1 MQLGCLMHFLL
12 VSCFLQV
19 CVWEPG
25 TGALINTIYGH
36 VDTVKS
42 VAFNPQTENIALPLL
57 ASAGDF
63 TIRLSDPRPDHKS
76 DILTLSPHL
85 PGKEVEVVTISPD
98 GSLLVSGGRDGI
110 IVLMTLFVPSIMPRS
125 ESGYSTSS
133 ALRRSRVVRDRSYLY
148 DATEIGEIPDE
159 LDEEEDLEAELEAE
173 ALDKILSEPPKQLT
187 KKTSFTRMKRR
198 SRVAEKEVELLDYAT
213 MKRKGVRAR
222 ESREKRVQA
231 KQVDIPTMVAHL
243 SAAIRAYGPEE
254 PSSSSSS
261 ESEEENEAE
270 EIIEWAQEE
279 PPPSK
284 STVDVASKVAVF
296 SNPEILTTANPPKA
310 APNNIGKLKDRRDA
324 FEKPDTSP
332 NSDIEQEF
340 FKVMPGELENTLQRE
355 YNFGESMST
364 NFDESFMHASGHYSV
379 RSPEYLD
386 SSLRSDDFHYG
397 QPFEVPSDWTI
408 PELEDPYATERKD
421 YRKLQGF
428 VPSLPA
434 AVEHDE
440 DRFTEEVG
448 SGDEYGEEIPLS
460 EI

>member
-1 MQLGCLMHFLL
+1 M
-12 VSCFLQV
+12 
-19 CVWEPG
+19 
-25 TGALINTIYGH
+25 
-36 VDTVKS
+36 DTVKN
-42 VAFNPQTENIALPLL
+42 VAFNPHTENVALPLL

-133 ALRRSRVVRDRSYLY
+133 VLRRSRVVRDRSYIY
-148 DATEIGEIPDE
+148 DATDIGEIPVE

-173 ALDKILSEPPKQLT
+173 ALDKILTEPPTKLT

-198 SRVAEKEVELLDYAT
+198 SRVAEKEVELQDHAT

-222 ESREKRVQA
+222 ESREKRVQV

-284 STVDVASKVAVF
+284 STVDVASKVAAF
-296 SNPEILTTANPPKA
+296 SNPEILTTANPPKMP
-310 APNNIGKLKDRRDA
+310 PNNIGKLKDRTDA
-324 FEKPDTSP
+324 FEKQDLPDTSP
-332 NSDIEQEF
+332 NSDIERQF

-386 SSLRSDDFHYG
+386 SSLRSDDFYYG
-397 QPFEVPSDWTI
+397 QSFDDYDTPATRVPGKVPLDWTI
-408 PELEDPYATERKD
+408 PELEDPYATGRGDHIKP
-421 YRKLQGF
+421 QGF
-428 VPSLPA
+428 VPTLPP

-440 DRFTEEVG
+440 ERFTEEIG
-448 SGDEYGEEIPLS
+448 SGDEYGEEVPLS
-460 EI
+460 MI

>member
-1 MQLGCLMHFLL
+1 M
-12 VSCFLQV
+12 
-19 CVWEPG
+19 
-25 TGALINTIYGH
+25 
-36 VDTVKS
+36 DTVKN
-42 VAFNPQTENIALPLL
+42 VAFNPHTENVALPLL

-63 TIRLSDPRPDHKS
+63 TIRLSDPRPDRKS

-133 ALRRSRVVRDRSYLY
+133 VLRRSRVVRDRSYIY
-148 DATEIGEIPDE
+148 DATDVGEIPEE

-173 ALDKILSEPPKQLT
+173 ALDKILTEPPTKLT

-198 SRVAEKEVELLDYAT
+198 SRVAEKEVELQDHAT

-222 ESREKRVQA
+222 ESREKRVQV

-279 PPPSK
+279 LPPSK
-284 STVDVASKVAVF
+284 SMVDVASKVAAF
-296 SNPEILTTANPPKA
+296 SNPEILTVTANPPKLP
-310 APNNIGKLKDRRDA
+310 PNNIGKLKDRTDA
-324 FEKPDTSP
+324 FEKQNLPDTSP
-332 NSDIEQEF
+332 SSDIEQEF
-340 FKVMPGELENTLQRE
+340 FKVMPGELDNTLQRE

-364 NFDESFMHASGHYSV
+364 NFDESFMHPSGHYSV

-386 SSLRSDDFHYG
+386 SSLRSDDFYYG
-397 QPFEVPSDWTI
+397 QSLDDHDTATYSTTHVTGKVPSDWTI
-408 PELEDPYATERKD
+408 PELEDPYTSGRGDHIKP
-421 YRKLQGF
+421 QGF
-428 VPSLPA
+428 VPTLLPA
-434 AVEHDE
+434 VEQDE
-440 DRFTEEVG
+440 EGFTEEIG
-448 SGDEYGEEIPLS
+448 SGDEYGEEVPLS
-460 EI
+460 MI